1 MPQAASATRTW
12 QTSAFLITTGAE
24 RRLPNQWLAVPGPV
38 GEQLDLEPKQTETSE
53 KVDKEKMINK
63 FEMEV
68 GGRVLE
74 IEHGR
79 VAMQA
84 GGAVTVRYGDTM
96 LLATA
101 TASKKGRPGT
111 DFLPLTV
118 DVAEKAYAAGK
129 LPGGFFKREGRPNT
143 EAILAARMIDRPI
156 RPLFA
161 KTIHNEIQIIITILA
176 TDRINP
182 YPALGIVGA
191 STALAISNIAF
202 NDPIGACVIG
212 LVENE
217 LVVNPTYE
225 ELQTS
230 DLELMVAGTGDATMM
245 VESGANFVS
254 EEVLLDAL
262 ELAQEVNG
270 AIVEQIKE
278 IQAKVGKEKWEAP
291 EVTTEEKAAEKA
303 TRDMVG
309 DGFVKVLK
317 EPGDK
322 TATNKSIEE
331 LMDETIEK
339 LGADHDPAHVKS
351 TIYALETEA
360 VRNTILEDSI
370 RPDGRKLDELR
381 PLNSEVGYLPRV
393 HGSGLFTRGETQIL
407 GALTLASAG
416 ERQRLDTYSL
426 ETEKHFI
433 HHYNFP
439 PYSTGEAGRF
449 GFTGRREV
457 GHGALAER
465 ALKPVVPSQADFP
478 YTIRLVSEALSSNG
492 STSMGSVCAGTLAM
506 MDGGVPIKAPV
517 AGIAMGLITGDG
529 GKYAIL
535 TDIQGAED
543 HSGDMDFKVAGTR
556 DGVTALQMDIKVK
569 GITFEIMG
577 EALQQARVARLQ
589 ILDSMAEAIA
599 DTRDDLSE
607 YAPRMISLKIPTDKI
622 GAIIGPGGSVI
633 RGMIDEFGVTIDVQ
647 DDGTVVIGSPDK
659 DNAEK
664 AENAINALTKDVE
677 VGDKYTGRVVRI
689 MPFGAFVQILPGK
702 DGMVHISELAQ
713 HRIPDVESVVSIGD
727 ELEVMV
733 INIDNMGRIDL
744 SHRALLEQSNEGGDS
759 EGAPREERRGPR
771 DRGGRDDRGDDRGP
785 RGRSGDRR
793 GPRSDRNDD
802 GRRDDRG
809 ERGSRRPAGGYD
821 GSPRRSGPPRRR

>member
-1 MPQAASATRTW
+1 
-12 QTSAFLITTGAE
+12 
-24 RRLPNQWLAVPGPV
+24 
-38 GEQLDLEPKQTETSE
+38 
-53 KVDKEKMINK
+53 MINK

-79 VAMQA
+79 VANQA

-101 TASKKGRPGT
+101 TASKKSRPGA

-143 EAILAARMIDRPI
+143 DAILAARMIDRPI
-156 RPLFA
+156 RPLFS

-176 TDRINP
+176 SDRVNP
-182 YPALGIVGA
+182 YPALGIIGA
-191 STALAISNIAF
+191 STALVISDIAF
-202 NDPIGACVIG
+202 DDPIGACVIG
-212 LVENE
+212 LVEGE

-230 DLELMVAGTGDATMM
+230 DLELLVAGTGDATMM

-254 EEVLLDAL
+254 EDVLLDAL

-270 AIVEQIKE
+270 AIVEQIQE
-278 IQAKVGKEKWEAP
+278 IQAKVGKQKWKAP
-291 EVTTEEKAAEKA
+291 EVTAEENAAEKA
-303 TRDMVG
+303 TRELVG
-309 DGFVKVLK
+309 EDFIRALK

-322 TATNKSIEE
+322 AAGKNRIEE
-331 LMDETIEK
+331 LMDDAIEK
-339 LGADHDPAHVKS
+339 LGNDHDPAHVKS
-351 TIYALETEA
+351 TLYALETEA
-360 VRNTILEDSI
+360 VRKTILEDNI

-393 HGSGLFTRGETQIL
+393 HGSGIFTRGETQIL
-407 GALTLASAG
+407 GTLTLASAG
-416 ERQRLDTYSL
+416 ERQRLDTYGL

-465 ALKPVVPSQADFP
+465 ALRPVVPTQADFP

-517 AGIAMGLITGDG
+517 AGIAMGLITGEN

-569 GITFEIMG
+569 GITFAIIG

-589 ILDSMAEAIA
+589 ILDSMAEAIS

-607 YAPRMISLKIPTDKI
+607 YAPRMISMKIPTDKI

-664 AENAINALTKDVE
+664 AENAINALTKEIE
-677 VGDKYTGRVVRI
+677 VGDTYTGRVVRI

-713 HRIPDVESVVSIGD
+713 HRVPDVESVVSIGD
-727 ELEVMV
+727 QLEVMV
-733 INIDNMGRIDL
+733 INIDGMGRIDL
-744 SHRALLEQSNEGGDS
+744 SHRALLEQSNEGGGGDS
-759 EGAPREERRGPR
+759 DGASREESREPR
-771 DRGGRDDRGDDRGP
+771 D
-785 RGRSGDRR
+785 
-793 GPRSDRNDD
+793 
-802 GRRDDRG
+802 RDDRG
-809 ERGSRRPAGGYD
+809 ERGASGYRGDRGDRGPRGRGGDRGDRGSRGPRERDRGPRSDRRDRPDVGDERRGPRSDGDDDGARDERSERRSRRPAGGYD
-821 GSPRRSGPPRRR
+821 GSGRRSGPPRRR